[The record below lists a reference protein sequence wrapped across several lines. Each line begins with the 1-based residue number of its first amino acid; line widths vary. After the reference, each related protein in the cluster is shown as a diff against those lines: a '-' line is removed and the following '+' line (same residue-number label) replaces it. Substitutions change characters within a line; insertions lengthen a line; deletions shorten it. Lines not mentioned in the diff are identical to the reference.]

1 MLRALTDLFDRKLVG
16 SAEGSPSREDEL
28 KLATAVLLVEVAR
41 ADFDEA
47 GVELDRAAELL
58 ASYLDMPARD
68 VATLVT
74 EARSRADYAASLQTF
89 TRQLHEELGH
99 DEKLKV
105 IEMLWEVALADESL
119 DKHEDHLIRKLAGLL
134 YVSHSDLIRIR
145 NLVADRRG

>member
-1 MLRALTDLFDRKLVG
+1 MLRALTELFDRKLAG

-58 ASYLDMPARD
+58 ASYLDMPVRD
-68 VATLVT
+68 VATLVA
-74 EARSRADYAASLQTF
+74 EARSRADYEASLQTF

-105 IEMLWEVALADESL
+105 IEMLWEVALADETL